1 MRLYNGGPIKLKFKK
16 YREECSL
23 LLAIAIVLDPWFKMD
38 VIHCY
43 YNNHIYGVDSYMSK
57 EFTKPLFFYGK
68 TTSMISLILSTHIMP
83 SEKMVVP
90 PVLIWLILVLFKLM
104 DQVDLTGLRGG
115 IKILF

>member
-1 MRLYNGGPIKLKFKK
+1 M
-16 YREECSL
+16 
-23 LLAIAIVLDPWFKMD
+23 LLAIAVVLDPWFKMD

-43 YNNHIYGVDSYMSK
+43 YDHIYDVDSYMSK

-68 TTSMISLILSTHIMP
+68 TTSMISLILSTHMMP

-104 DQVDLTGLRGG
+104 DQVDLTGLRGC
-115 IKILF
+115 IRNLILVLLMSTKNIRLSNIWKR